1 MRSVI
6 YVCDA
11 IMGAGKTSAAINFM
25 NARPTQKFI
34 YVTPFNSECERI
46 RDACPSLHFRIP
58 SNAKAESNHQKR
70 EDLKVLMRS
79 GKNIAMSHTLLSLC
93 DDESIE
99 IIREQHYTMFV
110 DEVLSIMDAIRAK
123 ADDVVMA
130 MSSKWLK
137 CDTDDVNKPRRIEVN
152 EESKQYTGVWMR
164 DIKLYANSHKL
175 VALQD
180 DRGEDRLYCM
190 MINSDI
196 LTAADDTYILTYIF
210 KASPLYYLLQMD
222 QIDYKKIGISI
233 SPDGM
238 HQLSV
243 SGNYIPAYLAD
254 LPQKIHIE
262 QNEKLNGI
270 GERTNQNKQQWF
282 VLSAGW
288 QQRAASRL
296 TSGHAETLR
305 KNLNNFFRNLHGDIP
320 ANERLWTCT
329 ERLSSK
335 VAAKGYSKS
344 RFLSFNAR
352 SVNNYR
358 NCRALAYCM
367 NVFMPLWEKKYLE
380 QTGLEVDEDAYAL
393 SVMLQWIWRSAIR
406 DGGEIWIYVP
416 SRRMRE
422 LLENWIKEVSE
433 AAKAGSSQAA

>member
-1 MRSVI
+1 M
-6 YVCDA
+6 
-11 IMGAGKTSAAINFM
+11 
-25 NARPTQKFI
+25 
-34 YVTPFNSECERI
+34 
-46 RDACPSLHFRIP
+46 
-58 SNAKAESNHQKR
+58 
-70 EDLKVLMRS
+70 
-79 GKNIAMSHTLLSLC
+79 
-93 DDESIE
+93 
-99 IIREQHYTMFV
+99 
-110 DEVLSIMDAIRAK
+110 
-123 ADDVVMA
+123 
-130 MSSKWLK
+130 
-137 CDTDDVNKPRRIEVN
+137 
-152 EESKQYTGVWMR
+152 
-164 DIKLYANSHKL
+164 
-175 VALQD
+175 
-180 DRGEDRLYCM
+180 
-190 MINSDI
+190 
-196 LTAADDTYILTYIF
+196 
-210 KASPLYYLLQMD
+210 
-222 QIDYKKIGISI
+222 
-233 SPDGM
+233 
-238 HQLSV
+238 
-243 SGNYIPAYLAD
+243 
-254 LPQKIHIE
+254 
-262 QNEKLNGI
+262 
-270 GERTNQNKQQWF
+270 
-282 VLSAGW
+282 
-288 QQRAASRL
+288 
-296 TSGHAETLR
+296 R